1 MWSQDK
7 VDGDRERLEIHIS
20 ILSLR
25 GENKERDAAIHCM
38 QWARTD
44 HAVRALAH
52 GGSPGAFALAMTR
65 LWSDGSVR

>member
-25 GENKERDAAIHCM
+25 GENKVKDAAIH
-38 QWARTD
+38 RISRD
-44 HAVRALAH
+44 AVDLSLRFLATSRSPRAFSPRDDKSE
-52 GGSPGAFALAMTR
+52 GG
-65 LWSDGSVR
+65 V